1 MLFEFRCTNTNL
13 YLILITISYRSHC
26 FHVNMTHPPLSDICQ
41 YPSILFDKG
50 GTPSPY
56 CARPLP
62 LFSKKLTRKICQKG
76 RRKPSGRIQVM
87 KSAFKQPNEMLKRQP
102 SKVQDQFVSDFAA
115 RMILRERLRSVVK
128 VEIDLATRGEV
139 SLMEIAD
146 QLSA

>member
-1 MLFEFRCTNTNL
+1 
-13 YLILITISYRSHC
+13 
-26 FHVNMTHPPLSDICQ
+26 
-41 YPSILFDKG
+41 
-50 GTPSPY
+50 
-56 CARPLP
+56 
-62 LFSKKLTRKICQKG
+62 
-76 RRKPSGRIQVM
+76 M